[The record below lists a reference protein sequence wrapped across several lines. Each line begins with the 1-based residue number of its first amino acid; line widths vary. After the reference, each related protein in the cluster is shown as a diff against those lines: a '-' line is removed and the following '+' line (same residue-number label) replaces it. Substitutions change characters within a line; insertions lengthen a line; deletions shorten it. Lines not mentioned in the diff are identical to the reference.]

1 MRLIL
6 YSYANKNIQ
15 YIITLFRGSMND
27 REEIELDKDTAD
39 VINNINPPQH
49 FKADRKGKM

>member
-27 REEIELDKDTAD
+27 TEEIELDKDTAD